1 MLPKGLD
8 FTENQME
15 QIESILRQLYW
26 DTEAQSI
33 LLADITGQLI
43 SVLGESNV
51 NTSALSALAA
61 GNLAATREM
70 ARLVG
75 EPARFKLLLHE
86 GEQRSVYLSDVDGEL
101 VLVAIFGQRTPI
113 GLVRLSTQIAIQK
126 LAPIVIDALEA
137 APHQSVFISE
147 ETDSLAD
154 GIKESW
160 DSVFGNNETST

>member
-8 FTENQME
+8 FTENQIE
-15 QIESILRQLYW
+15 QIENVLRQLYW

-51 NTSALSALAA
+51 NTSVLSALAA

-101 VLVAIFGQRTPI
+101 VLVAVFGQRTPI
-113 GLVRLSTQIAIQK
+113 GLVRLSTQVAIQK
-126 LAPIVIDALEA
+126 LAPIVAEALEA
-137 APHQSVFISE
+137 GPHQSPFITE
-147 ETDSLAD
+147 EADSLAES
-154 GIKESW
+154 INESW
-160 DSVFGNNETST
+160 NSIFGDKGLNS